1 MKEFVMLKCE
11 NCGKEFDETFC
22 PECGTKAEVQTVC
35 SHCGAVLKQDAN
47 FCPQCGKS
55 VSAEVAEPAKC
66 STFKNETKIDVEF
79 SLRASGNVL
88 GKRLKALMLIGAVF
102 LIIVGAVWLTLELVL
117 PSQWEPELFPP
128 ILFFALGLF
137 VGIFALCLKPL
148 VRYFTLKNLLGKESI
163 NTYTFT
169 EEGYE
174 VLTKMSDGTESK
186 ATGNYGG
193 FVEIKEYSDMW
204 LLYIN
209 KATVFSVA
217 KDGMKEGTAE
227 ELTALFARV
236 MGVRYR
242 VCYKK

>member
-1 MKEFVMLKCE
+1 M
-11 NCGKEFDETFC
+11 
-22 PECGTKAEVQTVC
+22 CGTKAEPVK
-35 SHCGAVLKQDAN
+35 GN
-47 FCPQCGKS
+47 
-55 VSAEVAEPAKC
+55 
-66 STFKNETKIDVEF
+66 TFKNETRIDVDF
-79 SLRASGNVL
+79 SIRASENVL
-88 GKRLKALMLIGAVF
+88 GKKLKVLMLIGALA
-102 LIIVGAVWLTLELVL
+102 LILIGAVWLTLELVL

-148 VRYFTLKNLLGKESI
+148 VRYFTLKNLLGKESV

-174 VLTKMSDGTESK
+174 IFTKMSDGTESK

-193 FVEIKEYSDMW
+193 FVEAKEYADMW

-209 KATVFSVA
+209 KATVFSVD
-217 KDGMKEGTAE
+217 KNGMTEGTAE
-227 ELTALFARV
+227 ELSAWLV
-236 MGVRYR
+236 SKMGERYK